1 MTFAEKQAGC
11 RIPGMTPEDVSDH
24 IPPPP
29 EGWENWPLLG
39 LVDGHR
45 IVAVLDGCGGLKL
58 VSRNGYDRTP
68 LFRSPFYDLLSCRRE
83 IVLDGEIAV
92 PDEDGVTHIDN
103 LHDAIGGRG
112 RIGSPI
118 STLPSLVTGVV
129 GARARRRHPF
139 SGIGTPLAAPAGR
152 RWIMRGNHSAPNRPS

>member
-1 MTFAEKQAGC
+1 
-11 RIPGMTPEDVSDH
+11 MTPEDVSDH

-118 STLPSLVTGVV
+118 SPSICCISTVMICASVQSKSARRGCGKRSIRPAV
-129 GARARRRHPF
+129 GA
-139 SGIGTPLAAPAGR
+139 
-152 RWIMRGNHSAPNRPS
+152 